1 MPSTYTTN
9 LGIEKI
15 ATGEQSGVWGATTNT
30 NLDIL
35 DQAVNGIVSVTL
47 ASAGT
52 SGSPNTLPV
61 TSGALSDG
69 RNKFIEFVDGGDLGA
84 TAYVQLTPNDAEKVV
99 FMRNSLSASRSVIV
113 FQGTYNASNDF
124 EIPAGKTV
132 VLKFDGAGGSATVTD
147 VFNDLELTAATIN
160 SLQLSSGSTVTTILD
175 EDDMSS
181 DSDTALATQQ
191 SIKAY
196 VDSVAEPLT
205 AVTTDILPNTDDN
218 NDLGS
223 ASKRWQDLYLSGGL
237 YIGGTASA
245 NYLDDYEE
253 GTFTLNG
260 TGSYLTPLTGTVTG
274 YYGQY
279 TKVGRKVYLYGAVQG
294 STAIAINAGTGFGYV
309 IFDSMPFASESGG
322 FNLHDTT
329 HGVGGDGVNFGF
341 TTTNKTSFFPTAFY
355 ASSWSWG
362 ATTNVGST
370 NTLSANITY
379 HTAS

>member
-15 ATGEQSGVWGATTNT
+15 ESGAQTGVWGTTTNT
-30 NLDIL
+30 NLDII
-35 DQAVNGIVSVTL
+35 DQGINGVHTETL
-47 ASAGT
+47 AVPGDS
-52 SGSPNTLPV
+52 SSPNTLPITDGA
-61 TSGALSDG
+61 TSAG

-84 TAYVQLTPNDAEKVV
+84 TAYVQLTPSDAEKIV
-99 FMRNSLSASRSVIV
+99 FMRNSLSGGRSVIV

-124 EIPAGKTV
+124 EIPNGKDV
-132 VLKFDGAGGSATVTD
+132 VLKFDGAGVGAVVTNVFNSLRAEGVSLASGTTVT
-147 VFNDLELTAATIN
+147 A
-160 SLQLSSGSTVTTILD
+160 ILD

-196 VDSVAEPLT
+196 IDGTVNLT

-223 ASKRWQDLYLSGGL
+223 AAKRWQDLYLSGGV
-237 YIGGTASA
+237 YIGGTTSA
-245 NYLDDYEE
+245 NFLDDYEE

-260 TGSYLTPLTGTVTG
+260 AGSFLGAITGTVSS

-279 TKVGRKVYLYGAVQG
+279 TKVGRKVYLYGVIKG
-294 STAIAINAGTGFGYV
+294 STAITIDSGTSFGYV
-309 IFDSMPFASESGG
+309 IFGSMPFASETGG
-322 FNLHDTT
+322 PEAYDTT
-329 HGVGGDGVNFGF
+329 HGAGGDSATYGF
-341 TTTNKTSFFPTAFY
+341 TSNKTAFMPTAFY
-355 ASSWSWG
+355 ATDWSWG
-362 ATTNVGST
+362 ATNGIGTTV
-370 NTLSANITY
+370 LSGNITY

>member
-1 MPSTYTTN
+1 
-9 LGIEKI
+9 
-15 ATGEQSGVWGATTNT
+15 
-30 NLDIL
+30 
-35 DQAVNGIVSVTL
+35 
-47 ASAGT
+47 
-52 SGSPNTLPV
+52 
-61 TSGALSDG
+61 
-69 RNKFIEFVDGGDLGA
+69 VDGGDLGA
-84 TAYVQLTPNDAEKVV
+84 TAYVQLTPNDAEKIV
-99 FMRNSLSASRSVIV
+99 FMRNSLSGGRSVIV

-124 EIPAGKTV
+124 EIPNGKDV
-132 VLKFDGAGGSATVTD
+132 VLKFDGAGVGATVTN
-147 VFNDLELTAATIN
+147 VFN
-160 SLQLSSGSTVTTILD
+160 SLRAEGVSLASGTTVTSILD
-175 EDDMSS
+175 EDDMVS

-196 VDSVAEPLT
+196 IDGIIDLE

-237 YIGGTASA
+237 YIGGTTSA

-294 STAIAINAGTGFGYV
+294 STAISINAGTGFGYV
-309 IFDSMPFASESGG
+309 IFDSMPFASETGG
-322 FNLHDTT
+322 FNSNDTT
-329 HGVGGDGVNFGF
+329 PGVGGDGVNFGF
-341 TTTNKTSFFPTAFY
+341 TSTNKTSFFPTAFY
-355 ASSWSWG
+355 ASTWSWG

-370 NTLSANITY
+370 TTLCACITY